1 MHAVNLADCLQMQLD
16 LYDIFPEGASDE
28 EEDQEGSS
36 FQQPYQQQQ
45 QEDSQ
50 LSRRAAVAVHYCE
63 PSRLLGLVF
72 ADGSAALFS
81 PAGSGQLQ
89 AQLVF
94 RRWLCTAAAG

>member
-1 MHAVNLADCLQMQLD
+1 MQTD
-16 LYDIFPEGASDE
+16 LYDIFPEGTSDE
-28 EEDQEGSS
+28 DEEQQYSS
-36 FQQPYQQQQ
+36 FQQPHQQQLQ
-45 QEDSQ
+45 DSQ

-63 PSRLLGLVF
+63 LSRLLGLVF

-81 PAGSGQLQ
+81 PGTGMLQ

>member
-1 MHAVNLADCLQMQLD
+1 MQPD
-16 LYDIFPEGASDE
+16 LYDIFLDSASDDE
-28 EEDQEGSS
+28 EQDS
-36 FQQPYQQQQ
+36 YQQQQ
-45 QEDSQ
+45 QQQDHR